1 MARSACAAQDAVES
15 RSQLEAWAADWAP
28 GALHLG
34 QAQIGGNS
42 LLSKGTVRSDGNL
55 RAATGP
61 SAGNR
66 LDLSRC
72 VWGVWAFEHDDGS
85 WVCGTKCEG

>member
-1 MARSACAAQDAVES
+1 MTSGPCAAQDAVES
-15 RSQLEAWAADWAP
+15 RSQLEAMAADWAP
-28 GALHLG
+28 RALHLR
-34 QAQIGGNS
+34 QAQIGGKS

-55 RAATGP
+55 RAAIGP
-61 SAGNR
+61 SAGTR